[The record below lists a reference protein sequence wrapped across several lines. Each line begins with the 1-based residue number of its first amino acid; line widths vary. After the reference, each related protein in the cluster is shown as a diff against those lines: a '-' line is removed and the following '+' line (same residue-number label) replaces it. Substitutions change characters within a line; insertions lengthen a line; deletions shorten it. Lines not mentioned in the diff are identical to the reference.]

1 MARAVIVFL
10 VMKTV
15 ADRPTHAK
23 AVARKKSRL
32 VVREHA
38 KRAKIGSRRYSARDV
53 TEANR
58 VGAALCRQHSR

>member
-1 MARAVIVFL
+1 MARTVIVSL
-10 VMKTV
+10 VMKTI
-15 ADRPTHAK
+15 APTHAK

-32 VVREHA
+32 VVRGRA
-38 KRAKIGSRRYSARDV
+38 KRAKIGARPYSARDV